1 MLRFSGKGPP
11 FHRPYHRVQW
21 VILDNFRRA
30 GVLTV
35 RPRSGFPRA
44 LLCLFRVPAR
54 VACLGRARGRPR
66 DSVRVFLAPQNGL
79 LGLALR
85 AEDGR
90 LC

>member
-1 MLRFSGKGPP
+1 MLRFPDKDRP

-21 VILDNFRRA
+21 IVLDEFSRA

-35 RPRSGFPRA
+35 SPRSGFPQT
-44 LLCLFRVPAR
+44 LLCLFRAPAR
-54 VACLGRARGRPR
+54 VACLSRARGRPR